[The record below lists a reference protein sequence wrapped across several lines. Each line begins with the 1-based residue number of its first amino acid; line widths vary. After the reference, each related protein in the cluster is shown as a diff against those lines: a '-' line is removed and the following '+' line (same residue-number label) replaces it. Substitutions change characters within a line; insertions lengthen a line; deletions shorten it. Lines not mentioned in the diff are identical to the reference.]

1 MKKVGFIIIVLLFNI
16 NVYAKET
23 VILDKCVDGD
33 TAWFIYN
40 NESSKFRFLAIDTPE
55 STTQIEEF
63 GKEASSYTCDQLK
76 KASKIEIEFDP
87 NSHKQDKYDRYLAWI
102 FVDGELLQEKIIE
115 NGYAEINYIYGD
127 YKYLDD
133 LKKTEQEA
141 KEHKKGIYSNN
152 NEEDINSYDKLFIII
167 GIVIIIIFF
176 IFDKNYRK
184 KYITKMKS
192 KAKKKIKSTIKK
204 IR

>member
-87 NSHKQDKYDRYLAWI
+87 NSDKQDKYDRYLAWI

-192 KAKKKIKSTIKK
+192 KAKKKIKITIKK

>member
-87 NSHKQDKYDRYLAWI
+87 NSDKQDKYDRYLAWI

-133 LKKTEQEA
+133 LKKSEQEA